1 MKHDDNLHTL
11 EHSALS
17 DEKIVR
23 LINWLEHEKEL
34 LQKETKTHLL
44 VHVLSIKSKTVG
56 NRVFYYGDFRVSKDS
71 LSYLKRKYDPFII
84 RENKSFKINYQI
96 GACVKC
102 ESATDFTLIFEERT
116 DFDFTKLYKLE
127 SVPPIKIVNRQIR
140 ILQELLIVKEMQ
152 LKSILFGT
160 YKPRTHT
167 ESVYNIDKKLNS
179 SQKQAVLKALQTQD
193 FQIILGPPGTGK
205 TTIISEL
212 CKKFTA
218 RGERVLLTSWMNVAI
233 DHALQAVL
241 KDNIID
247 KNKVCRVGAGD
258 YKIAESILPLTL
270 PGNSLL
276 RQDLDQ
282 KMIVGST
289 LASAYK
295 TVAGSVDK
303 FDVVIV
309 DEAGAATVPQTLLA
323 LVIAKKFILIGDH
336 CQLPPIVSDENCE
349 RWIRESLFEKLWKIY
364 PEKHSML
371 NKQYR
376 MNPEIAEIVSKT
388 IYYNLGGM
396 ITPESVK
403 KRPVPFI
410 DTRSLRKPE
419 EKKIVDMSIPVCWV
433 DNSGKTQW
441 INTGNGRSA
450 KNDREVENV
459 SRILELLV
467 NEVKVDPKTIGV
479 LSPFRYQVSTMI
491 NALNTFIEKGVA
503 VNTIHSFQG
512 NERDIII
519 VSMVAKHPTDSRI
532 FEDIRL
538 LNVAI
543 TRTKFKLI
551 VVADT
556 TIAAK
561 GDKTSKIMGIINSV
575 ARASGGYLIKNAL
588 NPPLNTEIRED
599 TRKDRTIANTEKF
612 LERER
617 KKLRLNKRY

>member
-323 LVIAKKFILIGDH
+323 LVIAKKFILIGG
-336 CQLPPIVSDENCE
+336 NCSE
-349 RWIRESLFEKLWKIY
+349 YS
-364 PEKHSML
+364 
-371 NKQYR
+371 
-376 MNPEIAEIVSKT
+376 
-388 IYYNLGGM
+388 
-396 ITPESVK
+396 
-403 KRPVPFI
+403 
-410 DTRSLRKPE
+410 
-419 EKKIVDMSIPVCWV
+419 
-433 DNSGKTQW
+433 
-441 INTGNGRSA
+441 
-450 KNDREVENV
+450 
-459 SRILELLV
+459 
-467 NEVKVDPKTIGV
+467 
-479 LSPFRYQVSTMI
+479 
-491 NALNTFIEKGVA
+491 
-503 VNTIHSFQG
+503 
-512 NERDIII
+512 
-519 VSMVAKHPTDSRI
+519 
-532 FEDIRL
+532 
-538 LNVAI
+538 
-543 TRTKFKLI
+543 
-551 VVADT
+551 
-556 TIAAK
+556 
-561 GDKTSKIMGIINSV
+561 
-575 ARASGGYLIKNAL
+575 
-588 NPPLNTEIRED
+588 
-599 TRKDRTIANTEKF
+599 
-612 LERER
+612 
-617 KKLRLNKRY
+617 